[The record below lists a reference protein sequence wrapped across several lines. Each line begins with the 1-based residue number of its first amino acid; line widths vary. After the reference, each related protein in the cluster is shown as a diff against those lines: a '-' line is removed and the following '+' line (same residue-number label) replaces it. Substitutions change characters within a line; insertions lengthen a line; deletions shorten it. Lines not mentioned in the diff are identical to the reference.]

1 MRIAFSGTGNS
12 GKTTLIKSFLYT
24 WKNYTTP
31 EKTYRDIIKEEGLD
45 HSSKTTIDTQDKI
58 LNFMIDQVQGTTL
71 SDKVVYDR
79 CPLDNI
85 AYSMWCHDKKVEGFT
100 KDFVSDQIKLMRES
114 MRSLDIIF
122 LCRFDEKQKIV
133 DDGFRDTN
141 LQFIKEIDNIFYSLY
156 RSHNEDPEGDIFFPK
171 GDSPCLIELPN
182 NPQARIDLVAEYVA
196 PDGGMYGEED
206 SILNPENLNDLERL
220 VELQKQAHNKEEEE
234 KRLRQKFGL
243 SQDRGDSGNSIIF

>member
-12 GKTTLIKSFLYT
+12 GKSTLVKSFLYT
-24 WKNYTTP
+24 WSNYRTP
-31 EKTYRDIIKEEGLD
+31 EKSYRDLIKEEGLS

-58 LNFMIDQVQGTTL
+58 LNFMIDQVQNTTL
-71 SDKVVYDR
+71 SDKIIYDR

-85 AYSMWCHDKKVEGFT
+85 AYSMWCHDKGVEGFT
-100 KDFVSDQIKLMRES
+100 KDFVTEQIKLMRES

-122 LCRFDEKQKIV
+122 LCRFDSSQKVV
-133 DDGFRDTN
+133 DDGLRDTN
-141 LQFIKEIDNIFYSLY
+141 LNFIKEIDNIFYSLY
-156 RSHNEDPEGDIFFPK
+156 RSHNDDPEGDIFFPK

-206 SILNPENLNDLERL
+206 SILNPENIGDLEKL
-220 VELQKQAHNKEEEE
+220 VNLQKQAKNKEEEDQ
-234 KRLRQKFGL
+234 RLQQKFGL
-243 SQDRGDSGNSIIF
+243 PPDTDNRIII